1 MAEFIDDDLRG
12 SRFLRVDLSGARLH
26 DVDLRG
32 MKLTDGCV
40 DDVSISGYIGTLM
53 VNDVEVGAY
62 VQAQLG
68 DQRHPERRLLKPT
81 DGDGLRVAWTMIEER
96 AAATVG
102 SGPGAARRRGRRVR
116 RRRVL
121 LRRRRSRHLVHGAD
135 LWITGPVL
143 AEPEPF
149 HSLGYPSGDPEA
161 GRRHGLDID
170 ARPSLDEVLAVRRGR
185 MDRVAELVRSVTP
198 EELARTVADRYGGE
212 TTVLRCLHV
221 VLDEEWEHHQYA
233 NRDLDVLA
241 GGERPRP

>member
-1 MAEFIDDDLRG
+1 MAEFIDDDLHG
-12 SRFLRVDLSGARLH
+12 SRFLRVDLSGTRLH

-32 MKLTDGCV
+32 MKLTDGWV
-40 DDVSISGYIGTLM
+40 DDVSISGYIGTLT

-62 VQAQLG
+62 VRAQL
-68 DQRHPERRLLKPT
+68 DERHPQRRLLKPT

-96 AAATVG
+96 AAAT
-102 SGPGAARRRGRRVR
+102 SARARALPAGAVDESVDGEFSYVQT
-116 RRRVL
+116 L
-121 LRRRRSRHLVHGAD
+121 RHLVHATD

-149 HSLGYPSGDPEA
+149 HPLGYPSGDPEA

-185 MDRVAELVRSVTP
+185 MDRVAELVRSATP

>member
-1 MAEFIDDDLRG
+1 MAEFIDDDLHA

-32 MKLTDGCV
+32 MKLTDGWV
-40 DDVSISGYIGTLM
+40 DDVSISGYIGTLT

-62 VQAQLG
+62 VRAQL
-68 DQRHPERRLLKPT
+68 DERLPERRLLRPA

-96 AAATVG
+96 AAAT
-102 SGPGAARRRGRRVR
+102 SARARALPAGAVDESVDGEFSYVET
-116 RRRVL
+116 L
-121 LRRRRSRHLVHGAD
+121 RHLVHATD
-135 LWITGPVL
+135 RWITGPVL

-149 HSLGYPSGDPEA
+149 HPLGYPAAIP
-161 GRRHGLDID
+161 RRAVATAWTSMP
-170 ARPSLDEVLAVRRGR
+170 ARPSTRSWRCAG
-185 MDRVAELVRSVTP
+185 AGWTGWPSCVRSVTP